1 MLLSTKQCF
10 QNYTLDDGLACNQ
23 FYWNAAYKGRN
34 GELYFGNMT
43 GLSVVSPASQPS
55 ILQKKFP
62 VVFTHCQTLQGE
74 VQVKDGVVEIHERE
88 KFISI
93 EFATL
98 DYNVTP
104 QAAYAYRLKG
114 FNDQWTITGKRQ
126 PYHIIRQPSTGS
138 IRLGSTVRHRRYTLR
153 IRFGRKDGIAHHSL
167 LFQNRMV
174 QNHKLPVPYPNPIP
188 YIYVARTNAKATKE
202 RITPESRITHTETE
216 NTN

>member
-1 MLLSTKQCF
+1 
-10 QNYTLDDGLACNQ
+10 
-23 FYWNAAYKGRN
+23 
-34 GELYFGNMT
+34 MT

-114 FNDQWTITGKRQ
+114 FNDQWTITGKDNRTISYANLPPGQ
-126 PYHIIRQPSTGS
+126 YV
-138 IRLGSTVRHRRYTLR
+138 LEVRYAT
-153 IRFGRKDGIAHHSL
+153 DGIHFESGSEGKMALH
-167 LFQNRMV
+167 
-174 QNHKLPVPYPNPIP
+174 
-188 YIYVARTNAKATKE
+188 
-202 RITPESRITHTETE
+202 ITPYFF
-216 NTN
+216 